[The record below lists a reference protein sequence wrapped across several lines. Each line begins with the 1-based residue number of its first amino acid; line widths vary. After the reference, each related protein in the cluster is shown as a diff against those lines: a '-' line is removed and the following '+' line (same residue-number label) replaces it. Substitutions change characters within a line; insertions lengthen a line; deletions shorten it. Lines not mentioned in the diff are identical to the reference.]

1 MPCLTRLFAA
11 LTLTAICAVASVAA
25 QGVEVVGM
33 VRDQTGDTLPGVLV
47 ELTTAAAPVRLVQ
60 TDARG
65 GYRFDGVAAELDRV
79 DSILIVGPA
88 SAKHEF
94 VKFVHEHHRS
104 LASKIVGVETAD
116 HPTGKEIVAHARRYF
131 KASDRMKS

>member
-47 ELTTAAAPVRLVQ
+47 ELTTAAAPVRRVQ

-65 GYRFDGVAAELDRV
+65 GYRFDGVAADRAAV
-79 DSILIVGPA
+79 SRHSIE
-88 SAKHEF
+88 S
-94 VKFVHEHHRS
+94 RS
-104 LASKIVGVETAD
+104 QTLS
-116 HPTGKEIVAHARRYF
+116 PPF
-131 KASDRMKS
+131 